1 MQVKKPLTA
10 GDVKKAYE
18 YLATHLMSNGADIQ
32 AVKALLGHSSLAAT
46 QVYMHNSAERLKKIY
61 NQAHPKAQRTKPD
74 MNG

>member
-1 MQVKKPLTA
+1 
-10 GDVKKAYE
+10 
-18 YLATHLMSNGADIQ
+18 MSNGADIQ

-46 QVYMHNSAERLKKIY
+46 QVYMHNSVERLKKIY